1 MKNRIKITLFLV
13 AVTIMTG
20 CASKYTKLNP
30 ETMNYLSKSSENN
43 IVLEY
48 KYNTLEKKY
57 LKKELKYGVKTV
69 SVKITNNSEKDIVL
83 GTDFK
88 FTYENGNEVSLLEV
102 DYVFKT
108 LKQSPASY
116 LWYLPLSFLQLYSGT
131 KTTQNGSYV
140 TTEPKSVF
148 PIGLIIGPGLTLGNM
163 IAAGDANKN
172 FKNDLTEFD
181 IINKPIKKG
190 ETIYGIIGLRTNQYD
205 SIKIK
210 KIN

>member
-88 FTYENGNEVSLLEV
+88 FTYENGNEVSLLEA

-108 LKQSPASY
+108 LKQSPTSY
-116 LWYLPLSFLQLYSGT
+116 LWYLPLSFLQLYTGT
-131 KTTQNGSYV
+131 TTTQNSGYYN
-140 TTEPKSVF
+140 TETKTF

-210 KIN
+210 TIN

>member
-1 MKNRIKITLFLV
+1 MKLIKNTLFLV
-13 AVTIMTG
+13 VLALLTS
-20 CASKYTKLNP
+20 CAAKYNKIDP
-30 ETMNYLSKSSENN
+30 EAINYLSKSSENN

-48 KYNTLEKKY
+48 KYNTLGKKY
-57 LKKELKYGVKTV
+57 LKKELQNGVKTV

-88 FTYENGNEVSLLEV
+88 FTYENGNEVSIL
-102 DYVFKT
+102 DTNYIFKT

-131 KTTQNGSYV
+131 KTTQNGPIT

-148 PIGLIIGPGLTLGNM
+148 PIGLIIGPGLTIGNM

-181 IINKPIKKG
+181 LIGKSIKKG
-190 ETIYGIIGLRTNQYD
+190 ETVYGIIGIRTKQYD

-210 KIN
+210 TAN